1 VSFSA
6 YNFAKMATGLK
17 DLVKILKKPGHR
29 QIFAKMATGLKD
41 FDKFQ
46 RNLDLDKFSRK
57 WQQV

>member
-1 VSFSA
+1 
-6 YNFAKMATGLK
+6 MATGVK

-41 FDKFQ
+41 LGKFQ